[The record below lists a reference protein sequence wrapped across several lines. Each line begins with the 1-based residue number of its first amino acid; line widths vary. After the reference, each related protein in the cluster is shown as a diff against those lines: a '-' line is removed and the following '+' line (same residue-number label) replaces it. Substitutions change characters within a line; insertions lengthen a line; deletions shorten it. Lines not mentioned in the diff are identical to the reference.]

1 MTWHRMRVIC
11 GVSILLASVIWVDR
25 AAASQT
31 ECQSFVTGPSAGQTE
46 CLRKLHRSIKKEQPA
61 APASPEPARPSRP
74 RETPVT
80 EPPSRLP
87 NANIRGFPVFLGKCE
102 RGTAQGFI
110 EQIPG
115 CNPNDPTVTAPPPPT
130 PDEYAAAFLV
140 ELKTLVPKPLLHVA
154 PGWALVGKYA
164 YLEAVAPLQYA
175 NTNGVI
181 TWNCAVGSSSVDW
194 GDGTVEKMTRST
206 AGPWPDG
213 SVRHVFINKGFY
225 DVVVAE
231 TWNCAIDTPTGPTTL
246 LLDGVT
252 PPLNVRADE
261 IQAVGVQ

>member
-1 MTWHRMRVIC
+1 M
-11 GVSILLASVIWVDR
+11 
-25 AAASQT
+25 
-31 ECQSFVTGPSAGQTE
+31 
-46 CLRKLHRSIKKEQPA
+46 
-61 APASPEPARPSRP
+61 
-74 RETPVT
+74 
-80 EPPSRLP
+80 
-87 NANIRGFPVFLGKCE
+87 FLGKCE